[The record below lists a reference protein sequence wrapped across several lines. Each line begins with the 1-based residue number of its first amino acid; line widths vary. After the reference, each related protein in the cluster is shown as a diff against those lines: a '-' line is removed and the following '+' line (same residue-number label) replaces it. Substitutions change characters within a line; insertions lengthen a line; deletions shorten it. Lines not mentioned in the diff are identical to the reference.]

1 MRILDK
7 LDPERFFYH
16 FEELTKIPHGSYNV
30 DAISDYL
37 ASFGKNHGLETYQDE
52 FKNVIIIK
60 EASQGYENE
69 PPIIIQGHMDM
80 VAVHKPELDVDMK
93 TEPLKVRVNEAEDYI
108 YAEGT
113 SLGGDDGFAVAAAL
127 TLLEDESLKH
137 PRLEVVITTN
147 EETGMEGARGI
158 DLSMLKG
165 TRLLNLDSEDEG
177 IFLTSCAGGLRIN
190 ADFPVRSISA
200 PSDAYIY
207 EIEIGGL
214 LGGHS
219 GEEIIKGRAN
229 SNKLAAR
236 MLKAI
241 AGENKVYITSLK
253 GGLADNAIP
262 RVTTIKV
269 VVTDP
274 GSFED
279 KLRIFEEEV
288 RNEFHKKDPGF
299 TCRILSKKALSEPA
313 SGTGI
318 PAIFDI
324 TDALDF
330 LFTVPN
336 GVQAMSADIEGL
348 VETSLNLG
356 IVELIDGS
364 GNVTG
369 RNVTNGN
376 VTDGNVTDGNITNGY
391 DVADD
396 KAEAS
401 LHATF
406 SVRSSIESAKK
417 ELTDRVL
424 TLVKTYGGNAV
435 ITGDYPG
442 WAYRS
447 DSPLRDKM
455 CALYEKM
462 YGKKPILKAIHAGL
476 ECGLLNNKISGLDCV
491 SIGPDMKDIHTT
503 EEKLYISSS
512 RRVYEFV
519 RALLETKDL

>member
-1 MRILDK
+1 MLSY
-7 LDPERFFYH
+7 LEPNRFFYY
-16 FEELTKIPHGSYNV
+16 FEELTKIPHGSYNI

-37 ASFGKNHGLETYQDE
+37 ASFGRRCDLETYQDE
-52 FKNVIIIK
+52 YKNVIMIK
-60 EASQGYENE
+60 EASEGYENE

-113 SLGGDDGFAVAAAL
+113 SLGGDDGFAVAATLA
-127 TLLEDESLKH
+127 LLEDESLKH

-288 RNEFHKKDPGF
+288 RNEFHIKDPGF
-299 TCRILSKKALSEPA
+299 TCRIISNKS
-313 SGTGI
+313 
-318 PAIFDI
+318 FDELTKEVNAPVI
-324 TDALDF
+324 YDVTDALDF

-356 IVELIDGS
+356 IVELIDGF

-369 RNVTNGN
+369 RNVT
-376 VTDGNVTDGNITNGY
+376 DGY

-396 KAEAS
+396 KAVSS

-519 RALLETKDL
+519 RSLIETKEL